1 MMMNSEFENYGE
13 DIEKLIHLEPL
24 TNVSGGTCNVYSTRL
39 SGKKVFVKKIKPE
52 FSDDPRMIAAFRKE
66 AEIGFRLEHP
76 GLPKYIFAEGILP
89 MGRYIVQEFIDG
101 QSLPEFVKENP
112 VYFKKEANVEKF
124 IRELADVVDYLHGNQ
139 IVHLD
144 IKPENIVISRVGHSL
159 KLTDF
164 GFCSTDF
171 YDETRGFTARDI
183 APEGSENPAHRGT
196 PSDFYGL
203 GKVLE
208 FIRNNTPEFPK
219 RKFKR
224 LENGL
229 LLTDPDKRIASKEE
243 IEKHL
248 GSKHNNLWLWPA
260 SFIAMAFVVA
270 AILFLTGVF
279 SKKEER
285 SSPVISF
292 SDEPDKE
299 ETLSIKEDAE
309 NESNVVIQPKITII
323 EKENVEEKAVQS
335 PPDDSPPVRYP
346 MESLDKIKEKM
357 AVNIR
362 RNFAGFN
369 KLLVNYIREEKYSE
383 RDKKEIND
391 FYVSSL
397 QKSFDTR
404 EYKARYKEISPD
416 LIDDT
421 LTEVY
426 EEEESKDWGSA
437 FREYMKEYERRSQGS
452 SR

>member
-1 MMMNSEFENYGE
+1 MNSEFENYGE
-13 DIEKLIHLEPL
+13 DIEKMIHLEPL
-24 TNVSGGTCNVYSTRL
+24 SNVSGGTCNVYSTRL

-101 QSLPEFVKENP
+101 QTLPEFIKGNP
-112 VYFKKEANVEKF
+112 AYFKKETNVEKF

-144 IKPENIVISRVGHSL
+144 IKPENIIISRVGHSL

-171 YDETRGFTARDI
+171 YDETRGFTSRDI
-183 APEGSENPAHRGT
+183 APEGRSNPGQRGA

-224 LENGL
+224 LERGL
-229 LLTDPDKRIASKEE
+229 LQTDPAKRIASKEE

-248 GSKHNNLWLWPA
+248 GSKHNNLWLLPA
-260 SFIAMAFVVA
+260 SFVA
-270 AILFLTGVF
+270 LACVMGAILFFTGVL

-285 SSPVISF
+285 SSPEISF
-292 SDEPDKE
+292 SDKHEPNKE
-299 ETLSIKEDAE
+299 ETLNIKEDAE
-309 NESNVVIQPKITII
+309 NELNVVFQPKVTVT
-323 EKENVEEKAVQS
+323 EKENAVEKAVQS
-335 PPDDSPPVRYP
+335 LPGNSSPIRYSKES
-346 MESLDKIKEKM
+346 MERIREKM

-369 KLLVNYIREEKYSE
+369 KLLASYIREEKYSE
-383 RDKKEIND
+383 TDKKEIND
-391 FYVSSL
+391 SWVSSL
-397 QKSFDTR
+397 HKSFDTR
-404 EYKARYKEISPD
+404 EYKDQYKDISPD
-416 LIDDT
+416 LIDDMMAD
-421 LTEVY
+421 VY
-426 EEEESKDWGSA
+426 EEEESKDWGPA
-437 FREYMKEYERRSQGS
+437 FEEYMREYEKRSQGS
-452 SR
+452 SK